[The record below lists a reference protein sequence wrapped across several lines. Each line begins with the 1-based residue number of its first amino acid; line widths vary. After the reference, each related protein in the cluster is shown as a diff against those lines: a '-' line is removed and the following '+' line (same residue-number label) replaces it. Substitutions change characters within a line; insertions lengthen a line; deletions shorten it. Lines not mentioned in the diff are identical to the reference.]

1 MRTLALLIAVGIF
14 LPALAIPSFEPR
26 RESETFGPF
35 VGNATLAPAGGKC
48 SASNDCNSTSCKE
61 GVCCIGGAYTAHCKK
76 CSSKTGACDD
86 GSCDYAYEYREGT
99 CKRVLTKV
107 EWILA
112 GSLAGGLGLCLLISI
127 FRCLATKSA
136 RSRHS
141 ASANNVGRWAQESQ
155 GREDGRALLPSPSAQ
170 VVQPDGV
177 YE

>member
-1 MRTLALLIAVGIF
+1 MNDKMMIKCIVLFWLSSLFVFSSFFDIF
-14 LPALAIPSFEPR
+14 LPSVLPSFLPSRLSQRHPR
-26 RESETFGPF
+26 PLSLFLSDRQ
-35 VGNATLAPAGGKC
+35 
-48 SASNDCNSTSCKE
+48 E